1 MAVNK
6 IAIIGCGPGARECVT
21 LEALAEIARA
31 ETVIGTAHLLELFP
45 DMKAERIVVR
55 GHRQETIDAI
65 QQQEGRRVA
74 LLVTGDPG
82 LASLASA
89 VIQHCGTDTC
99 RVLPGISSVQVAF
112 ARLGLS
118 WEGARIISA
127 HAVAPAIDVES
138 LLSESKIA
146 VLTGSAAS
154 MQWIA
159 LLARKLGKEW
169 RFVVAQDLTLHSE
182 RIFDVQAEELEAL
195 PGPIRAVIV
204 CYRKSAA

>member
-1 MAVNK
+1 MAINK

-31 ETVIGTAHLLELFP
+31 EAVIGTPHLLALFP
-45 DMKAERIVVR
+45 NAKAETIAVR
-55 GHRQETIDAI
+55 GYRQETIEGI
-65 QQQEGRRVA
+65 QRLEGRRIA

-89 VIQHCGTDTC
+89 VIQHFGIDAC

-127 HAVAPAIDVES
+127 HATAPSLDVGS

-146 VLTGSAAS
+146 ILTGAEGS

-159 LLARKLGKEW
+159 SLARKLGEGW
-169 RFVVAQDLTLHSE
+169 QFVVAQDLTLPSE
-182 RIFDVQAEELEAL
+182 RIFGVHAEELEAL
-195 PGPIRAVIV
+195 PQPLRAVVV
-204 CYRKSAA
+204 CYRKSTA